1 MPHPIIFSYA
11 NGGNL
16 PKRVS
21 MPFGK
26 RSKRSETPGV
36 SLAGTPPPWPA
47 FVTAEVNG
55 ADGAAM
61 TNVANVVAGT
71 AEMANPG
78 PPRPWQPGPPGRAAG
93 QGAKVT
99 SGPLLGTK
107 VTFGPLGQGR
117 TAGDCQPA
125 GVDGTASQR
134 GPPGLPTGQ
143 GH

>member
-1 MPHPIIFSYA
+1 
-11 NGGNL
+11 
-16 PKRVS
+16 

-36 SLAGTPPPWPA
+36 SLAGTPPPRSA

-61 TNVANVVAGT
+61 TNEANGADGT
-71 AEMANPG
+71 AEMANPV
-78 PPRPWQPGPPGRAAG
+78 PPRPWQLGPPGRAAG

-99 SGPLLGTK
+99 SGPLLGHQSYLW
-107 VTFGPLGQGR
+107 PLGQGR
-117 TAGDCQPA
+117 TADGCQPA

-134 GPPGLPTGQ
+134 GATGTAGQPGPLSRARGQ
-143 GH
+143 GR